1 MYRVVARWNKALD
14 PIRFVE
20 KGEEPQLDPESLTST
35 PSVTPART
43 TSNR

>member
-20 KGEEPQLDPESLTST
+20 LGEEPQLDPDSLPPTS
-35 PSVTPART
+35 SVTPAGT
-43 TSNR
+43 A